1 MAPQKYPR
9 RPNMNTKTDNTA
21 PTAAAG
27 ETTATTEAAAGA
39 EIGKTTGSI
48 D

>member
-1 MAPQKYPR
+1 MYPR
-9 RPNMNTKTDNTA
+9 RPNMNTKTDKTA

-39 EIGKTTGSI
+39 EIGKTIGSL